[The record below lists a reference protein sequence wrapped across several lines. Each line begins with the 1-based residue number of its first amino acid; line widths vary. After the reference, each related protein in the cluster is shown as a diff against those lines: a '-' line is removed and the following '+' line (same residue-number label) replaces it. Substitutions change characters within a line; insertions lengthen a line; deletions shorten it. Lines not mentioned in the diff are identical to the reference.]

1 MKWNDGLGGITKLK
15 WIKLRL
21 RLRLRGW
28 KDSSREGRA
37 HVVCLACLQKVSSLK
52 ERQGNHIVDYQSPSE
67 RVDDPTH
74 QHTDLSSSQ
83 LCGSRRITR
92 VSFRMES
99 SQWTHDRHAS
109 ESKRVI
115 EPVSIRSI
123 SLVLF
128 AIGFATTTDKIRIGK
143 NQTEKET
150 THSTRHTLNQ
160 KKKID
165 KNKKWKKEREKVM
178 YS

>member
-1 MKWNDGLGGITKLK
+1 
-15 WIKLRL
+15 
-21 RLRLRGW
+21 
-28 KDSSREGRA
+28 
-37 HVVCLACLQKVSSLK
+37 
-52 ERQGNHIVDYQSPSE
+52 
-67 RVDDPTH
+67 
-74 QHTDLSSSQ
+74 
-83 LCGSRRITR
+83 
-92 VSFRMES
+92 MES